1 MKDLPRCK
9 LTAERNDRW
18 SGRISQWSG
27 ICRHRTAYAYS
38 RKIFSVGLQCARNRC
53 GFISKKS
60 WHGRFVWIIG
70 KWREFHSDQFP
81 IVSKVSQECVAFALL
96 RSMIGPQN
104 KNHPRV
110 KSEVKNQLRPVHSL
124 FPRRKVASFHIEFSL
139 AACNVSLVL
148 IGCCDHFDRATLNQ
162 NALYWIGL
170 MTNIQ
175 VHGSQSPFLFFRKST
190 SKANKV
196 L

>member
-38 RKIFSVGLQCARNRC
+38 PKIFSDGLQCARNRC

-60 WHGRFVWIIG
+60 WDGRFVWIIG

-81 IVSKVSQECVAFALL
+81 IECRKYPRNALL
-96 RSMIGPQN
+96 LLYFGLWLFLKIRTILASNQKWKTNCNLFIRFSHAGKLHHSTLSSHWLLVMFPWFWLAVVITLTERHLIKMRS
-104 KNHPRV
+104 
-110 KSEVKNQLRPVHSL
+110 
-124 FPRRKVASFHIEFSL
+124 IEL
-139 AACNVSLVL
+139 
-148 IGCCDHFDRATLNQ
+148 G
-162 NALYWIGL
+162 
-170 MTNIQ
+170 
-175 VHGSQSPFLFFRKST
+175 
-190 SKANKV
+190 
-196 L
+196 